1 MSRSPDPGFVG
12 AWRLRTW
19 VALADDGSEATAM
32 GEAPHGLLVYSADGT
47 MLTAI
52 GPADRGRFGSN
63 DVAGGTD
70 EERILAF
77 DTFFAYGG
85 SYSIE
90 GDAVTHRVETSL
102 FPNWVGTEQ
111 RRRWELSPDGS
122 ILTLSSPPLGYG
134 GASRIQRLTWERRS
148 G

>member
-1 MSRSPDPGFVG
+1 MSGPTDQGFVG

-19 VALADDGSEATAM
+19 IAIADDGSEATPM
-32 GEAPHGLLVYSADGT
+32 GDAPHGLLVYSADGT

-52 GPADRGRFGSN
+52 GAADRARFGSS

-77 DTFFAYGG
+77 DTYVAYGG

-111 RRRWELSPDGS
+111 RRRWALSSDDS
-122 ILTLSSPPLGYG
+122 VLTLSSPPLGYG